1 MSFSIKSNPS
11 VIHTKIKNNEQEVNN
26 DADHLQLRNGRYIY
40 KPTKIPEE
48 ISENKD
54 KEITNNNN
62 NQHMKQMLIDNS
74 IYEKEE
80 IVYDRATKQWKIV
93 KESELYKLS

>member
-11 VIHTKIKNNEQEVNN
+11 VIHTKNKNNEQEVNN
-26 DADHLQLRNGRYIY
+26 DTDHLQLRNDRYIY
-40 KPTKIPEE
+40 KPTKISSE
-48 ISENKD
+48 IFEDKG
-54 KEITNNNN
+54 KEITNNN
-62 NQHMKQMLIDNS
+62 NQHMKQILIDNS